1 MPCCLPFGKAGEF
14 QILCCQRFAVNDYNF
29 TPDALALKPSGFC
42 NKGYSDWIIRFV
54 KFQGYQK
61 HPKDIGKSEIEAFL
75 SHLATNRKV
84 AASTQRQALN
94 ALVFL
99 YKHVLNKPVGDNIAP
114 VKAKKRRRPPAV
126 MTKAEV
132 RQVLNQMIKPCFF
145 TRPLIF
151 IT

>member
-1 MPCCLPFGKAGEF
+1 MGSILPCCLPFGKAGEF

-99 YKHVLNKPVGDNIAP
+99 YRKNRGVKSSFFEKPRG
-114 VKAKKRRRPPAV
+114 
-126 MTKAEV
+126 
-132 RQVLNQMIKPCFF
+132 QVFILH
-145 TRPLIF
+145 TRPESVKNEDL
-151 IT
+151 TPLSLPSS